1 MIMRFFVS
9 LVLLGCLATPAAA
22 EWIVFGGANT
32 SDLALNDPGNGFYL
46 GGGEI
51 RTLPGEVFDV
61 AWTLEYERR
70 TSSQPMFFDDV
81 DTGETLGEAAVTL
94 GYIQPSAMLGWRLPV
109 GPLLL
114 RPYGGASIA
123 IKISESW
130 ETPPGGSSR
139 VYSYEDI
146 DFVLSAGAT
155 LGWNHVFVDV
165 RWSWGML
172 GQVIDRDHD
181 NAGGWNKADDALA
194 GVEVPVEGDTT
205 SAVQAGLGISF

>member
-1 MIMRFFVS
+1 MKFQQLLNHCEPILNAHSSLLHANPIGSSRQGRDIHGFCLGSGSIKVS
-9 LVLLGCLATPAAA
+9 LIAGCHAD
-22 EWIVFGGANT
+22 E
-32 SDLALNDPGNGFYL
+32 
-46 GGGEI
+46 
-51 RTLPGEVFDV
+51 
-61 AWTLEYERR
+61 
-70 TSSQPMFFDDV
+70 
-81 DTGETLGEAAVTL
+81 
-94 GYIQPSAMLGWRLPV
+94 PV

-130 ETPPGGSSR
+130 EKPPGGTNR

-155 LGWNHVFVDV
+155 LGWSRVFVDV

-181 NAGGWNKADDALA
+181 NAGGWNKADGELA
-194 GVEVPVEGDTT
+194 GVEVPAEGDRT